1 MIDNLITGFSQL
13 DPLSLGLLFAGTV
26 VGLIFGCVPGLSGS
40 TALTLAIPLTLTLS
54 PIPSFATFMG
64 IYVGGC
70 CGGLIAAILIGIP
83 GSAASLSTVF
93 DGHSMAKNG
102 EPGRALGIG
111 ITYSFFGTMI
121 GLITLFC
128 VAEPLARIAIKFGP
142 VELFSIILFAISL
155 VSVLSGDDMIKGWIV
170 AIFGV
175 LLGMVGMSA
184 VDGIP
189 RMTLGIGKLTSG
201 FSQTPAMVGIFV
213 VGNLFSASLADK
225 SNLGSQAVMDFK
237 IKGLGFTFR
246 EFRQQF
252 GNFVRSALIGVGI
265 GILPGI
271 GGVTSNLISYTTA
284 KTMSKHPEKFGT
296 GCMDGIVAPETAN
309 NASLGGA
316 MTTLLTLGIPGDGF
330 TTLLLG
336 AVTMHGFVAGPTLFA
351 NNGHFVYAI
360 FASLLLA
367 AILSF
372 VVEYFGLPL
381 LVKTL
386 KIPKHILM
394 PIVIVMVMVGCF
406 SVNNR
411 VFECWILIFFAL
423 VAYLFKTFHFSTTP
437 IVLGFILGPDLE
449 MNLRRAMMIS
459 HNNVACFFT
468 SPVSCVF
475 IILSVLSTIFLVHQN
490 KRQKKRIADLS
501 AAAEFGVDS
510 SLADDD

>member
-1 MIDNLITGFSQL
+1 MIEHLITGFSQL
-13 DPLSLGLLFAGTV
+13 DPLALGLLFAGTV

-40 TALTLAIPLTLTLS
+40 TALTLAIPLTLTLQ
-54 PIPSFATFMG
+54 PVQAFAAFMG
-64 IYVGGC
+64 IFVGGC
-70 CGGLIAAILIGIP
+70 SGGLISAILIGIP
-83 GSAASLSTVF
+83 GTPSSLTTVF
-93 DGHSMAKNG
+93 DGHTMAKNG
-102 EPGRALGIG
+102 QPGRALGIA
-111 ITYSFFGTMI
+111 ICYSFLGTMI
-121 GLITLFC
+121 GLVTLLC
-128 VAEPLARIAIKFGP
+128 IAEPLARIAIKFGP
-142 VELFSIILFAISL
+142 IELFAIILFALSL
-155 VSVLSGDDMIKGWIV
+155 VSVLSGDDLVKGWIV

-184 VDGIP
+184 VDGVP

-213 VGNLFSASLADK
+213 VGNLFAASLADK
-225 SNLGSQAVMDFK
+225 SSIGDRPVMHFK

-246 EFRQQF
+246 EFRKQF
-252 GNFVRSALIGVGI
+252 GNFVRSALIGLGI

-271 GGVTSNLISYTTA
+271 GGVTSNLVSYTVA
-284 KTMSKHPEKFGT
+284 KTVSKEPEKFGT

-309 NASLGGA
+309 NASVGGSMITMLA
-316 MTTLLTLGIPGDGF
+316 LGIPGDGF
-330 TTLLLG
+330 TALLLG
-336 AVTMHGFVAGPTLFA
+336 AVTLHGFVAGPTLFT
-351 NNGHFVYAI
+351 NNGNFVYAI

-394 PIVIVMVMVGCF
+394 PVVLVMVMVGCF

-411 VFECWILIFFAL
+411 VFECWVLLFFAL
-423 VAYLFKTFHFSTTP
+423 VAYLFKKFKFSMTP

-449 MNLRRAMMIS
+449 KNLRRAMMLS
-459 HNNVACFFT
+459 HNDVTCFFT
-468 SPVSCVF
+468 SPVSCAF
-475 IILSVLSTIFLVHQN
+475 IVLAVVSTIFLLHQN
-490 KRQKKRIADLS
+490 KRQQRRLDSI
-501 AAAEFGVDS
+501 AAASQSKVDS